1 MKRFGPLILLAGIL
15 LAGALWFFLRPDPH
29 QDALGARALA
39 TRGLA
44 EHLARTFPGQRAL
57 VLANSFSREKGMA
70 RGTVDMEEAG
80 LRGLRA
86 GFGQRVVL
94 EAVAFPELKPGAL
107 ENPRALLMDG
117 ATTTPLSYLVTDE
130 AFDQLARQHPA
141 CELIVSLIG
150 LPAELE
156 RVECWRAPGRPWF
169 ALLLPDLRI
178 IGDAAAVRSA
188 MQSGKLAAFVCPRPG
203 ASDTPVSMGED
214 FAAAFEKRFVLVTA
228 ANLDQ
233 VIQTHPNLFPTE

>member
-1 MKRFGPLILLAGIL
+1 MKRFSPLILLAGIL
-15 LAGALWFFLRPDPH
+15 LAGALWLFLRPDPH
-29 QDALGARALA
+29 REARGARALA

-57 VLANSFSREKGMA
+57 VVANPFTREKGMA

-86 GFGQRVVL
+86 GFGQRLVL

-117 ATTTPLSYLVTDE
+117 ATTTPLSYLVTDG

-156 RVECWRAPGRPWF
+156 RVDCWRTPGRPRF

-178 IGDAAAVRSA
+178 IGDDAAVRSA
-188 MQSGKLAAFVCPRPG
+188 VQSGKLVAFVCPRPG
-203 ASDTPVSMGED
+203 VSDTPVNMGED
-214 FAAAFEKRFVLVTA
+214 IAVEFEKRFVLVTA
-228 ANLDQ
+228 ANFDQ
-233 VIQTHPNLFPTE
+233 VIQIYPNLFMTE